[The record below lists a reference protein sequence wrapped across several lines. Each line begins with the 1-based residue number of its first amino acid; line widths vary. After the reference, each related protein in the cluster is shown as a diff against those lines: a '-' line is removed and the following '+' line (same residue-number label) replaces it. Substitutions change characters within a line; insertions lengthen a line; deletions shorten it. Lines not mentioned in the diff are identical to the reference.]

1 MSNDE
6 HTWEQGVD
14 NIMKDKFFTIM
25 VAIFFSFFPR
35 IGWAIE
41 NPAIRS
47 PIDLR
52 PLPPGNV
59 RSGLFRSPNPIDT
72 SGNLVITGNIRGGRH
87 FRGIVPYR
95 ADSYFGTVTGSSE
108 LDSFLRHSA
117 GSEDFGRYKGAYG
130 PFYSYSRTVTTTRP
144 GQAGVIRPPTMRIG
158 GHTVGYDVTG
168 TLLPLSRGQTLSQHD
183 SVILGSG
190 SGSPRFAGSQIQEN
204 MFWIPAGSRGV
215 GTRRP
220 MSMTPQEIERAI
232 LAEVGTGIY
241 RDKNRMLARQETTPQ
256 QETWM
261 ERLRWELEGVE
272 KRGAELEK
280 GLTGQDESLRLRSS
294 ETEQADVQQ
303 AFELQRLRGQP
314 AEDEQ
319 QGPERDREQGTG
331 LDIYEQMRQQINELQ
346 KSYEQLVAEEAAKAA
361 PKAAKIKGVW
371 DDSHFATYRKTTP
384 ESKETVDS
392 IGSKVRTSDGAH
404 GEKGQSEKSSG
415 FVGLVPPISGETRFS
430 QTQKDMFGVPAKS
443 RRMELSRSG
452 VGAVRSKVQTSDE
465 EVDLSARAKAILG
478 AYRSF
483 ESFAND
489 KFNQHLAI
497 GEKYLKQGKYYRSA
511 DAYTLALIYK
521 PEEPVAYIGK
531 GHALF
536 AAGEYISSALFLS
549 RAITAGSEGCGTKDY
564 GIPQFLALGS
574 KLLGFIDRDK
584 LENRVVD
591 VEQWQQRSDSA
602 ELQFLLGYI
611 YYQMGRLD
619 AALEAIDG
627 AYEKMPEAPAVI
639 ALKKVVESKG
649 QTHQDKSP

>member
-1 MSNDE
+1 MMNIPVNR
-6 HTWEQGVD
+6 GVD
-14 NIMKDKFFTIM
+14 NIMIMKDKLFAIM
-25 VAIFFSFFPR
+25 AVMFFSFFPG

-47 PIDLR
+47 SLDLR
-52 PLPPGNV
+52 LLPPGNV
-59 RSGLFRSPNPIDT
+59 RSGLVRSPNPIDT

-95 ADSYFGTVTGSSE
+95 ADSYFGAVTGSSE

-117 GSEDFGRYKGAYG
+117 GSEDFGRYTGTYG
-130 PFYSYSRTVTTTRP
+130 PFYSFSRMVTTTRP

-158 GHTVGYDVTG
+158 DHTVGYDVTG
-168 TLLPLSRGQTLSQHD
+168 TLLPLSKGQTLSRQG
-183 SVILGSG
+183 SVTLGSG
-190 SGSPRFAGSQIQEN
+190 FGSPRFAGSQIQEN
-204 MFWIPAGSRGV
+204 MFWVPAGSRGME
-215 GTRRP
+215 TRRP

-232 LAEVGTGIY
+232 LAEVDTGIY
-241 RDKNRMLARQETTPQ
+241 RDKNEMPARKETTAQ
-256 QETWM
+256 QETRM
-261 ERLRWELEGVE
+261 EQLRWELEGVE
-272 KRGAELEK
+272 KKDAELEK
-280 GLTGQDESLRLRSS
+280 DLTGQDESLRLRSS

-303 AFELQRLRGQP
+303 PFELQRLRGQP
-314 AEDEQ
+314 AEGEQ
-319 QGPERDREQGTG
+319 QGLERDSEQGTG
-331 LDIYEQMRQQINELQ
+331 LDVYGQMRQKIDELQ
-346 KSYEQLVAEEAAKAA
+346 KSYEQLVAAEAAKAA
-361 PKAAKIKGVW
+361 SKVAKTKGVREG
-371 DDSHFATYRKTTP
+371 SHFAVSSKIGT
-384 ESKETVDS
+384 ESKEAVD
-392 IGSKVRTSDGAH
+392 
-404 GEKGQSEKSSG
+404 GEKWPSEKDSG

-443 RRMELSRSG
+443 RRMEFSRSG
-452 VGAVRSKVQTSDE
+452 VGAIRSKVQTSD

-497 GEKYLKQGKYYRSA
+497 GEKYLQQGKYYRSA

-521 PEEPVAYIGK
+521 PQEPLAYTGK

-536 AAGEYISSALFLS
+536 AAGEYMSSALFLS
-549 RAITAGSEGCGTKDY
+549 RAITAGSEGRGTKDY

-574 KLLGFIDRDK
+574 KLLGFIDRDR

-591 VEQWQQRSDSA
+591 VEQWQQRNSSA

-619 AALEAIDG
+619 AALEAIDE

-639 ALKKVVESKG
+639 ALKKVVESKR
-649 QTHQDKSP
+649 QPHQDKSP